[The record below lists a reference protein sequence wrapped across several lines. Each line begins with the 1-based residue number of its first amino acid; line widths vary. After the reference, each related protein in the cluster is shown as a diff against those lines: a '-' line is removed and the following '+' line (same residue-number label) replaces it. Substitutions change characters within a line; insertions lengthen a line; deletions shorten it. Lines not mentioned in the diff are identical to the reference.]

1 MQVEITAAQI
11 AEAETMDLDKLR
23 QLAVDNFNGI
33 EEKKETKRDSATG
46 KFTAADLRKINDT
59 EVFDTPETIDPD
71 VEAKMDTTDIPVEE
85 PEVHIARQEI
95 DNGDGSGVDVYEAEG
110 ATELEAYKNLASKIA
125 DGKANANKKIR
136 ELSSKVKVQ
145 TAEEKQT
152 QVDLDYVLQQRMK
165 TEPAKAIKDLVT
177 EELTKISKA
186 ESDKKA
192 QEAAAIQRSLATQQ
206 NFVDEHPDY
215 VGNARNGNLVR
226 DWVLARGNTEFTT
239 DNLNK
244 AYEALKTDGL
254 LELKAEGADGATE
267 VKAEVTQRTVAPAVE
282 ATQQRSQRRG
292 STIATGR
299 SAAPKVNVAPT
310 VDEAYAMPLEKLKE
324 LANRS
329 LSSH

>member
-1 MQVEITAAQI
+1 MQVEITAAQL
-11 AEAETMDLDKLR
+11 ESAETMDLDKLK
-23 QLAVDNFNGI
+23 QLAVDSFNGI
-33 EEKKETKRDSATG
+33 EPKVPKEVKRDVATG
-46 KFTAADLRKINDT
+46 KFTADAVDT
-59 EVFDTPETIDPD
+59 EVINNSDPVIDP
-71 VEAKMDTTDIPVEE
+71 VIEAEMDTTDIPAEE
-85 PEVHIARQEI
+85 PVKHIARQEI

-110 ATELEAYKNLASKIA
+110 DTELEAYKNLAAKIA

-152 QVDLDYVLQQRMK
+152 QVDLDYILQQRMK
-165 TEPAKAIKDLVT
+165 TEPAKAIKDLVA
-177 EELTKISKA
+177 EEITKISKA
-186 ESDKKA
+186 ESDKKT

-215 VGNARNGNLVR
+215 VGNTRNGNVMR
-226 DWVLARGNTEFTT
+226 DWVLARGEKEFTT

-254 LELKAEGADGATE
+254 LELKDAQADG
-267 VKAEVTQRTVAPAVE
+267 VAEVEAKDTQRTAAPKVE

-292 STIATGR
+292 STITTGR
-299 SAAPKVNVAPT
+299 PTAPKVSVAPT
-310 VDEAYAMPLEKLKE
+310 EDEAYSMPLDKLKE

-329 LSSH
+329 FSR